1 MDQRLERKWEEARM
15 SFFIIHVRDISLVPR
30 GRVTILNLDL
40 VTLLC
45 TNSSGTAS
53 LVELFGALIEFP
65 LVLIC
70 FNSTHLLSRKLIK
83 YSQSCLKFKEYY
95 FSPIFILNI
104 LGLIPVKGGLSVTEG
119 DHVIGLDHR

>member
-45 TNSSGTAS
+45 TNSSGAAS

-70 FNSTHLLSRKLIK
+70 FNSTYTFVK
-83 YSQSCLKFKEYY
+83 SQT
-95 FSPIFILNI
+95 N
-104 LGLIPVKGGLSVTEG
+104 
-119 DHVIGLDHR
+119 